1 MLCKKI
7 FGKKNDLF
15 WVFIDMKKIVRL
27 TESELVKIVQKVIEE
42 GRGIDII
49 DDLEPYMDSGCVT
62 VKYVGSYVVV
72 DVESPSYFE
81 SEGFDKDTG
90 IRIKSKLR
98 KNGFMSMMSM
108 GVGKYIK
115 KLN

>member
-1 MLCKKI
+1 MDYFPSLYIRGGAI
-7 FGKKNDLF
+7 F
-15 WVFIDMKKIVRL
+15 IIMKKIVRL

-72 DVESPSYFE
+72 DVESPGYFE

-90 IRIKSKLR
+90 IRIKGKLR
-98 KNGFMSMMSM
+98 KNGFMST
-108 GVGKYIK
+108 GVGQYVM

>member
-1 MLCKKI
+1 
-7 FGKKNDLF
+7 
-15 WVFIDMKKIVRL
+15 MKKILRI
-27 TESELVKIVQKVIEE
+27 TESELIKIIQVVIKE
-42 GRGIDII
+42 GQGIDIL
-49 DDLEPYMDSGCVT
+49 DDLKPYMDSGCVT
-62 VKYVGSYVVV
+62 VKHIGDYVVV
-72 DVESPSYFE
+72 DVESPNYFE

-115 KLN
+115 KLGL